1 MKFFTFSFLAILLI
15 TLSSCHQLTSTI
27 GNYNLPTT
35 VLKNPTKKG
44 EICAKFFYP
53 FSIFITNHNIT
64 VEKARQA
71 ADIKE
76 IISIEAENRYVY
88 PLYYRRCIIVRGN

>member
-1 MKFFTFSFLAILLI
+1 MKVFTLCLLAMLLI
-15 TLSSCHQLTSTI
+15 TLSSCHQLTTTI

-35 VLKNPTKKG
+35 VQKSPTKRG
-44 EICAKFFYP
+44 ETCAKFVYP
-53 FSIFITNHNIT
+53 FSIIFSNCNIT

-76 IISIEAENRYVY
+76 IISIESENRYVY
-88 PLYYRRCIIVRGN
+88 PLYSHRCIIVLGN

>member
-1 MKFFTFSFLAILLI
+1 MKFFTLSLLAISLI
-15 TLSSCHQLTSTI
+15 TLSSCHQLSTTI

-35 VLKNPTKKG
+35 VQKSPTKRG
-44 EICAKFFYP
+44 ETCAQFVYP
-53 FSIFITNHNIT
+53 FSIIFSNYNLT

-76 IISIEAENRYVY
+76 IISIESENRYVY
-88 PLYYRRCIIVRGN
+88 PLYFHRCIIVRGN